1 MTPTDSCGTSD
12 TEKISAK
19 AHARRYVAGMRSLTC
34 ACLLLLLTALRLGA
48 QGTDVRDSTTMK
60 TTGGLS
66 LGISGLRSG
75 DGTTV
80 VGDIMWVGD
89 EMNDGPGF
97 RVMRQALAP
106 RAHGYVAMIF
116 IGGPPRD
123 SIQWM
128 RLDFGVGYVGQQSDR
143 SLAFYQR
150 HGIGALLGTTI
161 APVRFSIFRPE
172 LNGWA
177 VVGTSARFL
186 GASLGV
192 RILDPRRR

>member
-1 MTPTDSCGTSD
+1 MKPTTSCAPG
-12 TEKISAK
+12 SATRG
-19 AHARRYVAGMRSLTC
+19 AARVPSRRYVAAMRPLILS
-34 ACLLLLLTALRLGA
+34 CLLLGTALRLDA
-48 QGTDVRDSTTMK
+48 QSPDVRDSAVTR

-75 DGTTV
+75 DGTTA

-97 RVMRQALAP
+97 RIMRQALAP

-128 RLDFGVGYVGQQSDR
+128 RLDFGVGYVGQQSDG

-150 HGIGALLGTTI
+150 HGVGALLGATL
-161 APVRFSIFRPE
+161 APWKFSIFRPE

-186 GASLGV
+186 GTSLGV
-192 RILDPRRR
+192 RILDPRQR